1 MTRIDPSQGEVT
13 EPTEVPPSLLHGV
26 GWATSSQIVS
36 MVAGAGALVIAGR
49 TLGVEGQG
57 LYALAL
63 VIPYLGQLLFNAG
76 LGIANLH
83 FIASGRAEPAGIVE
97 NTMILTLASTA
108 IGAIVCVALVTTGAA
123 DVILPDVSG
132 RMMAIAFVSLPFLL
146 LRGSLS
152 GVLRGMHDV
161 RTVVLVESLERVLNL
176 VVLAV
181 CALAG
186 ILTVELALTAAV
198 VASAVSAAAIL
209 RTTAHRVPE
218 ARLLRARF
226 HRPLAR
232 STLRMALPVYLGNAI
247 QYLNYRLDL
256 VFVGALA
263 GVVGVGLYS
272 VSYRIA
278 EMLLIVPNAIGF
290 VHVSRAAS
298 DVEMRLQASSIRLF
312 WASASV
318 VAGASAVVA
327 LVARPAITLV
337 FGADY
342 DGAVTP
348 LILLLP
354 GIIALA
360 GGGVL
365 TNDLAG
371 RGRAAYNAWGSAG
384 ALVVTVALDVWL
396 VPDHGAV
403 GAAIAS
409 TAAYS
414 ISLAVGVFGFVRV
427 TGATLGDLLR
437 GWCWWRGLQMPRRA

>member
-1 MTRIDPSQGEVT
+1 MTRIDPSEGEVT

-36 MVAGAGALVIAGR
+36 TVAGAGALVIAGR

-63 VIPYLGQLLFNAG
+63 VVPYLGQLLFNAG

-97 NTMILTLASTA
+97 NTMVLTLASTA
-108 IGAIVCVALVTTGAA
+108 IGALVAAALVTTGAA
-123 DVILPDVSG
+123 DVILPEVSG
-132 RMMAIAFVSLPFLL
+132 RMIAIAFVSLPFLL

-161 RTVVLVESLERVLNL
+161 RTVVLVEALERVLNL
-176 VVLAV
+176 VVLAG
-181 CALAG
+181 CAVVG

-209 RTTAHRVPE
+209 RTTAQRVPE
-218 ARLLRARF
+218 ARLLRARL

-232 STLRMALPVYLGNAI
+232 STLRMAMPVYLGNAI

-312 WASASV
+312 WASASL

-342 DGAVTP
+342 EGAVTP

-360 GGGVL
+360 AGGVL

-384 ALVVTVALDVWL
+384 ALVVTVVLDVWL

-409 TAAYS
+409 TVAYS

-427 TGATLGDLLR
+427 TGATLGDLLQ
-437 GWCWWRGLQMPRRA
+437 GWCWWRDLRMPRRA